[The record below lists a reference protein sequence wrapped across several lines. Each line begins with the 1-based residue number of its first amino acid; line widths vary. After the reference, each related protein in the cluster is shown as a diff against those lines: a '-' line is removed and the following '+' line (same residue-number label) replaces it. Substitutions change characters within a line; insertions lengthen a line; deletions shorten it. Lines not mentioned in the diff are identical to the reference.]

1 MHCIEIHLDIV
12 SKIGHINR
20 PPMMMTATSNPD
32 DSGVVDYFM
41 EKVVSIPFVDESEM
55 EAAFENMMDKLEGGA
70 KFLRIRG
77 MGIATANIF
86 LVEMVR
92 HVEV

>member
-1 MHCIEIHLDIV
+1 MHCIKIHLDV
-12 SKIGHINR
+12 VQHIDHV
-20 PPMMMTATSNPD
+20 THPD
-32 DSGVVDYFM
+32 GSRVVDNFT
-41 EKVVSIPFVDESEM
+41 EKIVPIPFVDESEM

-70 KFLRIRG
+70 KFLNIRG

>member
-1 MHCIEIHLDIV
+1 MHFEIHLDIV
-12 SKIGHINR
+12 SKIGHINH

-32 DSGVVDYFM
+32 DSRVVDYFM
-41 EKVVSIPFVDESEM
+41 EKVVSIPFMDESEM
-55 EAAFENMMDKLEGGA
+55 ESAFENMMDKLEGGA
-70 KFLRIRG
+70 KFLIIRG
-77 MGIATANIF
+77 MGIATANIV